1 MKKLLRETKRGIS
14 GFLAILLIL
23 TSTLTCNVLE
33 ARANGNDPQ
42 LTVASDFSVTG
53 NGSVYYLPT
62 DGGNINDS
70 GTWIQISGG
79 ISEAVDAIA
88 IAFQPEDGWYASSI
102 VFDDETFGDHDGST
116 FWIGE
121 GTRNL
126 KSVTFTQGEPPVRV
140 PCQLTVAS
148 DFSVTG
154 NGSVYYLPAE
164 GGDMDDPETWVQ
176 ISGGI
181 SEAVGVMAIVFQP
194 ADGWYASGI
203 VFSNETFN
211 DHDGSTFW
219 LPTDTTR
226 CLGSVTF
233 SQGTPTDPDPQ
244 PCQLTVASYSNTYG
258 KIYYTADL
266 DGDENWVE
274 VPTNGITSPV
284 SAFRVKGV
292 PTTGGYIASYTLNAE
307 TTYADNIVDNGEH
320 GLLPE
325 AGVNTLTNISFTNSG
340 GGNNNNPQVIQIQV
354 EPYTATYGKM
364 QYSTDGTS
372 WVDIP
377 AGGLGTTEAGYV
389 KAVPNTGY
397 SASYRIDGNDV
408 SDSNSHALST
418 SPSMHWIQD
427 ISFTSNLKSVTVAS
441 YTDTYGTIQYST
453 NGTDWDD
460 VLADGDT
467 VSAMCVRA
475 LAKPGAI
482 VDSYKLNNVV
492 VSTQDTQTLTRNTNN
507 ISDVSFLPA
516 GEAGGKYTIN
526 ITNTGGIN
534 APTTIKLLDS
544 SNAALATVSSG
555 TEQEIPINTAKIRIE
570 VAGHHELLQTM
581 QIERKDKDAPSYEH
595 GTELAGRIAMEASII
610 NDGYAEFAASA
621 GYSYVINI
629 TFSNAKNVRWR
640 YPEDR
645 NHGDT
650 SEDEIVE
657 HAKLYR
663 LKATS
668 DATVDVTDYY
678 TEKDQFLTIG
688 ETYYF
693 LLVPDYGYQVASLRI
708 NDGPTLAPI
717 AGDSNM
723 GVFKFVMTN
732 SNFHFKGIV
741 SPANDIIQK
750 NSNAVSGATIA
761 DGANATSVGNVRM
774 TVADTELD
782 TSAASYAGAGATAV
796 ATVDIDLE
804 QVVSK
809 GGSNGYWSKPLTV
822 TNGDVTVGLAVP
834 ASGLAAGQTYSVV
847 RNHEGTRSKLNA
859 TYNSTTGILEFPS
872 NQFSD
877 YTIVKVPGTPAT
889 DSAPAAKEETKQE
902 SSESSSG
909 NDDNDDSSSG
919 STAKAVASTLG
930 SIVDKTATGGLASKT
945 VIKDWNDLNNVLL
958 KDNANNAAVRNNK
971 KVLSDRQKAKG
982 ELVQVVL
989 NKKDATILDST
1000 FDSLYKSDKSGL
1012 HVFVANGTALTFIN
1026 NRQLRNQ
1033 KALDL
1038 TCNVTS
1044 ANGSKIISF
1053 KTYAKLKAKT
1063 MLHTTVPAGVKS
1075 VTVYKYDAKGN
1086 RKYFGKLKPTAEGR
1100 VCFGVTELTKYEL
1113 VYNY

>member
-23 TSTLTCNVLE
+23 TSTLTGNVLE

-164 GGDMDDPETWVQ
+164 GGDMDDPETWVR

-194 ADGWYASGI
+194 EDGWYASGI

-211 DHDGSTFW
+211 NHDGSTFW

-233 SQGTPTDPDPQ
+233 SQGTPPDPDPQ

-266 DGDENWVE
+266 DGDDNWVE

-292 PTTGGYIASYTLNAE
+292 PVSGNYTVSYTLNNSTNITDDGDHGLFPE
-307 TTYADNIVDNGEH
+307 IGTNTVTNIVFAERSPGDPGN
-320 GLLPE
+320 
-325 AGVNTLTNISFTNSG
+325 G
-340 GGNNNNPQVIQIQV
+340 GGNTVTPILVA
-354 EPYTATYGKM
+354 PYTNTHGKMQYSVDDQEWIDIPADGISTNTDAMLIRAVPAPGYSVSYKIDGNVVNEPNPHGFGSNPTPHNITDIIFSLTPKSLNVSSYTDTYGKI
-364 QYSTDGTS
+364 QYSTDGTNWNDVS
-372 WVDIP
+372 ADGETVN
-377 AGGLGTTEAGYV
+377 ASYV
-389 KAVPNTGY
+389 KATAANGY
-397 SASYRIDGNDV
+397 SLD
-408 SDSNSHALST
+408 
-418 SPSMHWIQD
+418 
-427 ISFTSNLKSVTVAS
+427 S
-441 YTDTYGTIQYST
+441 YTLNSQTIYSDTS
-453 NGTDWDD
+453 
-460 VLADGDT
+460 
-467 VSAMCVRA
+467 
-475 LAKPGAI
+475 
-482 VDSYKLNNVV
+482 
-492 VSTQDTQTLTRNTNN
+492 QTLTQNSNT
-507 ISDVSFLPA
+507 ISNVSFIQNSSSN
-516 GEAGGKYTIN
+516 GKY
-526 ITNTGGIN
+526 
-534 APTTIKLLDS
+534 LLSVD
-544 SNAALATVSSG
+544 NQLGVNCTATVKFLNSSAEVISTAATG
-555 TEQEIPINTAKIRIE
+555 SAADIPDGTAKIRIE
-570 VAGHHELLQTM
+570 LSDKRFLKSI
-581 QIERKDKDAPSYEH
+581 QIFRVIAPAEPNAP
-595 GTELAGRIAMEASII
+595 GGIEIARPAVEEGLWQNGNVEFSASK
-610 NDGYAEFAASA
+610 A
-621 GYSYVINI
+621 YSYNI
-629 TFSNAKNVRWR
+629 IIELSNTKNVGWS
-640 YPEDR
+640 YKDEDK
-645 NHGDT
+645 GTDKY
-650 SEDEIVE
+650 VE
-657 HAKLYR
+657 NCKLYLLDDQGNR
-663 LKATS
+663 RPYIDESDDNKAT
-668 DATVDVTDYY
+668 TDYASY
-678 TEKDQFLTIG
+678 NLTIDQ
-688 ETYYF
+688 TYKF
-693 LLVPDYGYQVASLRI
+693 ELVPDYGYQIKALSI
-708 NDGPTLAPI
+708 NGYEVLPT
-717 AGDSNM
+717 DDT
-723 GVFKFVMTN
+723 GVFSFTMKNT
-732 SNFHFKGIV
+732 NFHFKGVVMSASDIV
-741 SPANDIIQK
+741 SAPNAYSGATISGG
-750 NSNAVSGATIA
+750 SNAVS
-761 DGANATSVGNVRM
+761 SGNVKM
-774 TVADTELD
+774 TITNTATDN
-782 TSAASYAGAGATAV
+782 SAAAVAGEGATAV
-796 ATVDIDLE
+796 ATVDIDLAKVISKGNGQYWSE
-804 QVVSK
+804 NITEASGNVTLGIPVSK
-809 GGSNGYWSKPLTV
+809 SGLSNGE
-822 TNGDVTVGLAVP
+822 
-834 ASGLAAGQTYSVV
+834 TYSVV
-847 RNHEGTRSKLNA
+847 REHNGIKTELNA
-859 TYNSTTGILEFPS
+859 TYNADTEMLTFASSL
-872 NQFSD
+872 FSD
-877 YTIVKVPGTPAT
+877 YTIVKKSGTPAT
-889 DSAPAAKEETKQE
+889 DSASAAKEETKQE

-919 STAKAVASTLG
+919 STANVVASTLG

-945 VIKDWNDLNNVLL
+945 VIKDWNDLNNVLI
-958 KDNANNAAVRNNK
+958 KDNTGSAASKNVKK
-971 KVLSDRQKAKG
+971 KVLTDRQKAKG
-982 ELVQVVL
+982 ELVQIVL
-989 NKKDATILDST
+989 NKKDATIPDST
-1000 FDSLYKSDKSGL
+1000 FDALYNSNKSGL
-1012 HVFVANGTALTFIN
+1012 HIFVANGTALTFIN

-1038 TCNVTS
+1038 TCTVTA

-1063 MLHTTVPAGVKS
+1063 MLHTTVPAGVKT